1 MFKSKVVDL
10 GSPSYFVLT
19 AAVELGFFEEEG
31 VPAARVEGSMTGP
44 DEIKAGTVDFI
55 GGPAYAGLRAFP
67 SFQGAK
73 LLCALSQYSYWF
85 LGVRASLGVKRGDVG
100 ALRGLRISS
109 GSGEP
114 RRSLLHLLKQS
125 GIDVDGG
132 EVQVVNSPSFGRNQ
146 TFRAN
151 DGVAALQQG
160 ISDAFWGNGLRMEM
174 GVRSG
179 LAKVHVDLR
188 RGDGPPDARW
198 YNFPALLA
206 SDRLIDEK
214 PEVAAGAVRAI
225 VRTQQALIADP
236 SLAGKVGRAMFPSE
250 EAELIATVVERD
262 TPFYDAHVSR
272 EAVDGLNKFCVA
284 AGLLPEP
291 VPYDRMVATQFAP
304 LWTVDRAPG
313 KAENRLQP
321 GSP

>member
-1 MFKSKVVDL
+1 MFKVKVVDL

-19 AAVELGFFEEEG
+19 AAVELGFFEDEG
-31 VPAARVEGSMTGP
+31 VPASRVEGSMTGP
-44 DEIKAGTVDFI
+44 DEIKEGTIDFL

-67 SFQGAK
+67 AFRGAK
-73 LLCALSQYSYWF
+73 LLCALSQHSYWF
-85 LGVRASLGVKRGDVG
+85 LGVRADLDVKRGDVG

-132 EVQVVNSPSFGRNQ
+132 EVRVVNSPSFGRNQ

-151 DGVAALQQG
+151 DGIVALQQD

-179 LAKVHVDLR
+179 IAKIHVDLR
-188 RGDGPPDARW
+188 RGDGPPGARH

-206 SDRLIDEK
+206 SDRLIAQR
-214 PEVAAGAVRAI
+214 PEIAAGAVRAI
-225 VRTQQALIADP
+225 VKTQRALVADP
-236 SLAGKVGRAMFPSE
+236 SLAEKVGRNMFPSE
-250 EAELIATVVERD
+250 EAELIATVVARD
-262 TPFYDAHVSR
+262 TPFYGAQISQQ
-272 EAVDGLNKFCVA
+272 AVDGLNNFCVA
-284 AGLLPEP
+284 AGLLSEP
-291 VPYDRMVATQFAP
+291 VSYDGMVASQLAP
-304 LWTVDRAPG
+304 LWSSTA
-313 KAENRLQP
+313 
-321 GSP
+321 SPQRN

>member
-1 MFKSKVVDL
+1 MFTVKVVDL

-31 VPAARVEGSMTGP
+31 VPASRVEGSMTGP
-44 DEIKAGTVDFI
+44 DEIKEGRIDFL

-67 SFQGAK
+67 AFEGAK

-85 LGVRASLGVKRGDVG
+85 LGVRANLDIQRGDVG

-114 RRSLLHLLKQS
+114 RRSLLHLLQQS

-132 EVQVVNSPSFGRNQ
+132 EVRIVNSPSFGRNQ

-151 DGVAALQQG
+151 DGVVALQQDV
-160 ISDAFWGNGLRMEM
+160 SDAFWGNGLRMEM

-188 RGDGPPDARW
+188 RGDGPPDARR

-206 SDRLIDEK
+206 SDRLIAQR
-214 PEVAAGAVRAI
+214 PEIAAGAVRAI
-225 VRTQQALIADP
+225 VRTQQALVADP
-236 SLAGKVGRAMFPSE
+236 SLAGKVGRKVFPSE

-262 TPFYDAHVSR
+262 TPFYDAHISQQ
-272 EAVDGLNKFCVA
+272 AVDGLNKFCVA
-284 AGLLPEP
+284 GGCSPSRFLTTEWLP
-291 VPYDRMVATQFAP
+291 RNSRHSGAP
-304 LWTVDRAPG
+304 RPLPTELRTAW
-313 KAENRLQP
+313 
-321 GSP
+321 